1 MIENRQLRYFVT
13 AARLL
18 HITRAAEAL
27 HIAQPALT
35 RNIHQLEEELGV
47 ALFHRVHKRISLT
60 EAGQTFLGE
69 AERLLQQLEESAT
82 AAQKAARGEL
92 GRLVIGFVS
101 TAGLVAVPKL
111 IADFRN
117 RYPGPRIVLKE
128 LESEE
133 LYEALRNGVV
143 DVGLQ
148 YGPWEEGELSV
159 RLLEADHFVAALPHD
174 HRLATVDRVNLRDL
188 ADDFFV
194 IPNRATGGP
203 MTDAIVEECLLAGFR
218 PRTGHEIT
226 TTTIQTT
233 LGSGVGQYRRLIDSE
248 RLVAIFEKWR
258 GVPANRKNTR
268 VATPESVVAPAEHS
282 RCAAQLSEHSGRNE
296 RVLEQ
301 NQDSCYPTSQKRDVG
316 TRCPIAHLK
325 NEMWGIRCHGYM
337 RCRVLAKGMV
347 SLTWSRPQTQA
358 TTRSMPMPKPECG
371 TLP

>member
-233 LGSGVGQYRRLIDSE
+233 LGLVSANIGVSLIPSALWPFS
-248 RLVAIFEKWR
+248 RN
-258 GVPANRKNTR
+258 GVVFRPIAKTR
-268 VATPESVVAPAEHS
+268 VSLHLNLLWRRQNT
-282 RCAAQLSEHSGRNE
+282 AAVLRNFLST
-296 RVLEQ
+296 V
-301 NQDSCYPTSQKRDVG
+301 D
-316 TRCPIAHLK
+316 
-325 NEMWGIRCHGYM
+325 
-337 RCRVLAKGMV
+337 GMN
-347 SLTWSRPQTQA
+347 A
-358 TTRSMPMPKPECG
+358 C
-371 TLP
+371 

>member
-35 RNIHQLEEELGV
+35 RNIHQLEEELEV
-47 ALFHRVHKRISLT
+47 ALFHRVRKRISLT
-60 EAGQTFLGE
+60 DAGQIFLVE
-69 AERLLQQLEESAT
+69 AERLLQQLEESTT

-111 IADFRN
+111 IAAFRK

-133 LYEALRNGVV
+133 LYVALRNGIV

-159 RLLEADHFVAALPHD
+159 RLLEADHFVVALPHD
-174 HRLATVDRVNLRDL
+174 HRFATADRVNLRDL
-188 ADDFFV
+188 ADDLFV

-203 MTDAIVEECLLAGFR
+203 MTDAILEECLLAGFR

-233 LGSGVGQYRRLIDSE
+233 LG
-248 RLVAIFEKWR
+248 LVSASI
-258 GVPANRKNTR
+258 G
-268 VATPESVVAPAEHS
+268 
-282 RCAAQLSEHSGRNE
+282 
-296 RVLEQ
+296 
-301 NQDSCYPTSQKRDVG
+301 
-316 TRCPIAHLK
+316 
-325 NEMWGIRCHGYM
+325 
-337 RCRVLAKGMV
+337 V
-347 SLTWSRPQTQA
+347 SLIPNALWPFSRNGVVFRPISKTNVALHLNLLWRPQNTA
-358 TTRSMPMPKPECG
+358 AVLHNFLSTVDGINAP
-371 TLP
+371 

>member
-218 PRTGHEIT
+218 PRTGHDVKMNRQQGAELGFAATAQAFADFHGVKIESGGLNIGEDGPGPGAHDGAGRREKAERRGENAISGLHSCSGQGQPDRVGPGGTSYSLARTAEICHFALELLHLRT
-226 TTTIQTT
+226 QHVVLRGAHPPHSLQNFRANLLILALQIEH
-233 LGSGVGQYRRLIDSE
+233 GNGFQRQSAWRVRR
-248 RLVAIFEKWR
+248 
-258 GVPANRKNTR
+258 G
-268 VATPESVVAPAEHS
+268 
-282 RCAAQLSEHSGRNE
+282 
-296 RVLEQ
+296 
-301 NQDSCYPTSQKRDVG
+301 
-316 TRCPIAHLK
+316 
-325 NEMWGIRCHGYM
+325 
-337 RCRVLAKGMV
+337 
-347 SLTWSRPQTQA
+347 
-358 TTRSMPMPKPECG
+358 
-371 TLP
+371 